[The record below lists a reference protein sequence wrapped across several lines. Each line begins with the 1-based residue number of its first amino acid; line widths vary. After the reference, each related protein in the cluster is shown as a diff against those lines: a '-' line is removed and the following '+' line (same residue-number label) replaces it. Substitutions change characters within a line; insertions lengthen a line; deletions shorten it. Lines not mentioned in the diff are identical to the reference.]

1 MISLSLNFVAH
12 GQFAGVRQF
21 SADDGSPRRM
31 WTVNYL
37 GGKINGFLDGPDAEQ
52 IFKQLLEVPVGTAAR
67 AIGTVDAT
75 GDELRLVAE
84 SFDLEVMQGF
94 QPLDDSEILRGCT
107 FSGVLVCWRKEERR
121 DGTFDL
127 RFSGMGNN
135 FLIRDVSKEIF
146 DRVQH
151 SQGCR
156 VAGTLQ
162 TSLVY
167 KGTSKIPAVGVRPVL
182 ENVKNINLLK
192 KD

>member
-1 MISLSLNFVAH
+1 MLSLSLNFIAP

-21 SADDGSPRRM
+21 ACDDGSLRRM

-37 GGKINGFLDGPDAEQ
+37 GGKINGFLDGPDADQ
-52 IFKQLLEVPVGTAAR
+52 IYNQLSAVPAGTAAR

-75 GDELRLVAE
+75 GDELRLVADT
-84 SFDLEVMQGF
+84 FDLDGMQGF
-94 QPLDDSEILRGCT
+94 QPLDDAEILRGCT

-121 DGTFDL
+121 DGTLDL

-135 FLIRDVSKEIF
+135 FLIRDVCRDIF
-146 DRVQH
+146 DRVQS

-156 VAGTLQ
+156 VAGTLK

-167 KGTSKIPAVGVRPVL
+167 KGTSKIPVVGVRPVL
-182 ENVKNINLLK
+182 DTVKNINLLK

>member
-1 MISLSLNFVAH
+1 MLSLSLNFVAP

-21 SADDGSPRRM
+21 NGDDGSLRRM

-37 GGKINGFLDGPDAEQ
+37 GGKINGFFDGPDADQ
-52 IFKQLLEVPVGTAAR
+52 IFDQLSAVPVGTAAR

-75 GDELRLVAE
+75 GDELRLVADT
-84 SFDLEVMQGF
+84 FDLDGMQGF
-94 QPLDDSEILRGCT
+94 QPLDDAEVLRGCT
-107 FSGVLVCWRKEERR
+107 FSGVLVCWRREERR

-135 FLIRDVSKEIF
+135 FLLRDVPKELF
-146 DRVQH
+146 DRVQP

-167 KGTSKIPAVGVRPVL
+167 KGSSKIPVVGVRPVL
-182 ENVKNINLLK
+182 ENVKIIDLLK
-192 KD
+192 KA